1 MSALT
6 DRLNHILHSVP
17 EHPLGTPDS
26 AAGCLDLAY
35 ERAYAEDHSG
45 AIRAITA
52 GLELPDADLITRLSL
67 WGAMASIRH
76 LSGDDDGAR
85 RAADARLSLLRSVGW
100 DHQADMEADLG
111 SLLFREATE
120 SEMPLLEAAVL
131 THGDAGAPD
140 HVLADIKLA
149 LAVALHGAGNAS
161 ALEALEWCA
170 DVYHAAGRPESE
182 GGALL
187 YLAHAR
193 ATAGEADV
201 AIAVADRLLE
211 LDLNRAMKA
220 AVWMVKATA
229 NGDRGHHIEA
239 EGCALE
245 ALDLYSGAGVRK
257 GAVSAAAAVA
267 QLAGQSADHDAAI
280 LAWKI
285 AVEQAERGEFEETW
299 AIRLALAHQLLD
311 AEEFLL
317 AEEVLRALV
326 DRLGAFGRVTERAR
340 ALVSLGHSLRH
351 QERFDE
357 ALGMWREAVRTF
369 EEAGLNGE
377 AVRTLLALAT
387 LVAHEGAP
395 AEARALYQRAVDL
408 ARDADS
414 DPSALPTALHAL
426 GHSMCEGKDADGLNA
441 LDEAI
446 RLADEHGADWHSAD
460 FRDTHA
466 RCAWMLGDGR
476 RAVAEA
482 LDAADRFRSVSDPD
496 AAGNA
501 ELFAAHVLTES
512 QRLDEAAAL
521 YRLISSDHAESVAHV
536 NAAQR
541 GLADVLD
548 AQGLTLQ
555 ANEAREA
562 AQKVVDDA
570 LDDAE
575 ATAYTVL
582 AADEAAAAAG
592 EDTPGDDED
601 EARGPHS
608 AGEHPRDAEGPE
620 EPREP

>member
-6 DRLNHILHSVP
+6 DRLNRILHSVP
-17 EHPLGTPDS
+17 AHPLGTPES

-35 ERAYAEDHSG
+35 ERAYAEDHAG
-45 AIRAITA
+45 AIRSITA
-52 GLELPDADLITRLSL
+52 GLELPESDPSTRLSL

-85 RAADARLSLLRSVGW
+85 RAADARLSLLRSAGW

-120 SEMPLLEAAVL
+120 TEMPLLEAALL
-131 THGDAGAPD
+131 THGDAGAPE

-149 LAVALHGAGNAS
+149 LAVALHSSGNEA

-193 ATAGEADV
+193 ATAGETDV
-201 AIAVADRLLE
+201 AVAVADRLLE

-229 NGDRGHHIEA
+229 NSERGHAIEA

-267 QLAGQSADHDAAI
+267 QLAALSADHDAAI

-285 AVEQAERGEFEETW
+285 AIQQAERGEFEETW
-299 AIRLALAHQLLD
+299 ALRLALAHQLLD
-311 AEEFLL
+311 AEEHLL
-317 AEEVLRALV
+317 AEEVLEALV

-357 ALGMWREAVRTF
+357 ALAMWREAAGTF
-369 EEAGLNGE
+369 EEAGLPGE
-377 AVRTLLALAT
+377 AARTLLALAT
-387 LVAHEGAP
+387 LVSHEGDP
-395 AEARALYQRAVDL
+395 AEARGHYQRAVDL
-408 ARDADS
+408 ARDAES
-414 DPSALPTALHAL
+414 DPAALPTALHAL
-426 GHSMCEGKDADGLNA
+426 GHALCEEKDVDGLGA

-446 RLADEHGADWHSAD
+446 RLADDHGADWHSAD

-482 LDAADRFRSVSDPD
+482 LDAADRFRTVSDAD

-512 QRLDEAAAL
+512 KRLDEAAAL
-521 YRLISSDHAESVAHV
+521 YRLISSDHADSVAHV

-548 AQGLTLQ
+548 EQGLALQ
-555 ANEAREA
+555 AAEARET
-562 AQKVVDDA
+562 AQRVVDEA
-570 LDDAE
+570 LDGAEDA
-575 ATAYTVL
+575 AHGVL
-582 AADEAAAAAG
+582 AAEEAIGREDDAG
-592 EDTPGDDED
+592 PSDGGRRRDED
-601 EARGPHS
+601 E
-608 AGEHPRDAEGPE
+608 PE
-620 EPREP
+620 EPRES